1 MTERFTTLSSP
12 PLHSGSV
19 LRRYHEVKS
28 PLFQLPLHH
37 NNARFQYICR
47 FQRVEVPTRFCG
59 EEVMRGRRFYGGG
72 SGFLLC
78 FAAERKHC
86 APESLF
92 QLPLPSHTLLREKV
106 AVRPDFL
113 NCLALCTALLSA
125 RSAMPCA
132 RKFAAVLSNNLH
144 VFAGRRLC
152 VAGGFTAEGLDFC
165 FALRQKGN
173 IVRPKACS
181 NCRSHLT
188 RFCGKRILY
197 T

>member
-28 PLFQLPLHH
+28 PLFQLSLHH

-59 EEVMRGRRFYGGG
+59 EEVMRGRRVYGGG

-132 RKFAAVLSNNLH
+132 RKFAAVLLT
-144 VFAGRRLC
+144 VPCAFRK
-152 VAGGFTAEGLDFC
+152 E
-165 FALRQKGN
+165 
-173 IVRPKACS
+173 RPPKVD
-181 NCRSHLT
+181 SHLKSAA
-188 RFCGKRILY
+188 FLCALSGKPPPARDRV
-197 T
+197 TA